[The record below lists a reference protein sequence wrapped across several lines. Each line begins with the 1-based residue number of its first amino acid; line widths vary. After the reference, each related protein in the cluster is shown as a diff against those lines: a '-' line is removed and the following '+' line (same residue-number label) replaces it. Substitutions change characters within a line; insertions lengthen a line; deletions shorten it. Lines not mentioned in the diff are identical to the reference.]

1 MIPFSSED
9 RAFLC
14 DSITGIRSNYDSY
27 GFSEKRLLKFISPY
41 TKGIKH
47 TRTHDIKKKEKRKE
61 NFDSTTQCTVP
72 Y

>member
-27 GFSEKRLLKFISPY
+27 AFSEKRLLKFISPY
-41 TKGIKH
+41 TKGITH
-47 TRTHDIKKKEKRKE
+47 TRTHDIKKEKRKE
-61 NFDSTTQCTVP
+61 NVDSTTQCIVL